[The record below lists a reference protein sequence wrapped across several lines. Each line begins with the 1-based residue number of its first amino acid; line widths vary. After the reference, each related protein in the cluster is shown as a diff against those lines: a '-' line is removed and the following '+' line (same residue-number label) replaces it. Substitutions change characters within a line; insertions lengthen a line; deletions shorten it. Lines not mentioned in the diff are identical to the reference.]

1 MKGMCAAV
9 ITVVGLL
16 LAGQSMAAM
25 QNSGNGNDPQKIARG
40 AMAWSEHCN
49 RCHNLRSVKEK
60 SPRKWDITVSHMRV
74 IGNIP
79 GSMADDIKAFLE
91 SSGAPGH

>member
-1 MKGMCAAV
+1 MKGFTVAV
-9 ITVVGLL
+9 IMVAGFL
-16 LAGQSMAAM
+16 LAGPSWAG
-25 QNSGNGNDPQKIARG
+25 NNNGNDQQKIARG
-40 AMAWSEHCN
+40 AMAWSQHCN
-49 RCHNLRSVKEK
+49 RCHNLRSVEEK

-91 SSGAPGH
+91 STGKSAR